1 MDIPDLGQ
9 QLRTRLS
16 ATSFRISL
24 RQPEEQP
31 LRLKLQRPLGGSPP
45 ARKALLALEAPE
57 PKHQLRL
64 LGPLPRLYLR
74 D

>member
-1 MDIPDLGQ
+1 MGIPDLGQ
-9 QLRTRLS
+9 RLLTRLS
-16 ATSFRISL
+16 VISFRISP

-31 LRLKLQRPLGGSPP
+31 PRLKLPRLLGGSQP

-57 PKHQLRL
+57 PKHQLGL